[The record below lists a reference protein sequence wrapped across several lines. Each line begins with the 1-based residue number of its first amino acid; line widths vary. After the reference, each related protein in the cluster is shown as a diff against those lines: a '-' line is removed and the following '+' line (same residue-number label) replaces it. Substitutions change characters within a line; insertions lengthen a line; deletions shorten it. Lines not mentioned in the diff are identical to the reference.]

1 MAPFLWMG
9 FNSLKVVEPQQ
20 EDSLLS
26 TTESPGIPGIV
37 CTLKNQIFKW
47 GVHEKTHMEGESP
60 KKGGFGHFRFKRGG
74 GLARKEGVFLR
85 G

>member
-9 FNSLKVVEPQQ
+9 FNSLKVAEPQQ

-37 CTLKNQIFKW
+37 CTLKN
-47 GVHEKTHMEGESP
+47 P

-74 GLARKEGVFLR
+74 GGGGGKKGGGGFW
-85 G
+85 GG